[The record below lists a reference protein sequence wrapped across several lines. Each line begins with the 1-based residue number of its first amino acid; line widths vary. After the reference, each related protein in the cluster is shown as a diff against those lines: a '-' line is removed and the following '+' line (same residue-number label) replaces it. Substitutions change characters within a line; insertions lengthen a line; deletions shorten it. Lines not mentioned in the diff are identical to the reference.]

1 MSSNYIYRSAQKYIF
16 KPNEQIEN
24 LNVYS
29 PCPSLFRGNVTSL
42 LYSCGFRGGPC
53 VDFSRSGKLDKA
65 FKFTDLTPPIG
76 WQYSDVSLSDI
87 LAHQDADDFLRDLA
101 ITVSWRGVVL
111 HNQDIDIPK
120 QKTVA
125 QKLGQLSGKPKTSKL
140 HIHPLCNSQR
150 PNGVPDDDVSVISS
164 EEAKNLLQSLKS
176 RDGRGRK
183 KSLAPQWHTE

>member
-65 FKFTDLTPPIG
+65 FKFTDLTPAIG

-87 LAHQDADDFLRDLA
+87 LAHQDTDDFLRDLA
-101 ITVSWRGVVL
+101 ITVSWRGVMF
-111 HNQDIDIPK
+111 HNQDTDIPK

-125 QKLGQLSGKPKTSKL
+125 QKLGQLSGKPKTSTL

-150 PNGVPDDDVSVISS
+150 PNGVPDDDASVIFI
-164 EEAKNLLQSLKS
+164 
-176 RDGRGRK
+176 
-183 KSLAPQWHTE
+183 